1 MARPIEPTPTLRGKD
16 AVNFLNEKKRIES
29 LKPTDRN
36 FLNEKKRIESL
47 KPTDREYKHREA
59 FFNECIEITK
69 KYKPVRI

>member
-29 LKPTDRN
+29 LKPTD
-36 FLNEKKRIESL
+36 K
-47 KPTDREYKHREA
+47 EYKHREA
-59 FFNECIEITK
+59 FFNECIEIAE